1 MNETDI
7 EINKK
12 FRRIGNGRYAN
23 IQLKFSNFSSDTDIF
38 FITNE
43 TIHQESITLK
53 QSICDADELEFG
65 GCIASELTFEVSE
78 AMNADIK
85 GKKFEFLMQSVEVGN
100 ESDYTDFK
108 SLGVFIVDD
117 VQMVDGKDYK
127 KVTAYDMMYDAVK
140 TDVSNWYNNIFPKT
154 TTVKT
159 DENGNEVEEIVYR
172 PVTLKN
178 FRNSLLEYIG
188 IPYNL
193 ATLPNDDM
201 AVEKTINVENGLNG
215 QQLLK
220 MISVLQGGFGK
231 INSNGYFEIINLNNG
246 ETLEILDICDDFEY
260 SEYIDLKYTEYDCMP
275 ITCIKFT
282 TDSED
287 TGCVVG
293 SDTSNPYLIT
303 GNIMLYGKSAT
314 ELTEIGNNILPN
326 LQFKYKP
333 VTASLKGFPYAHT
346 GHKLLFKN
354 TTNNTNVESYVF
366 ARELTGIQSMKDT
379 FTAKGT
385 EYRENKVSPSVMIE
399 QVKAKTLRIEQ
410 SIDNVSTEMSDLEK
424 KTKSLIEQT
433 VDSIVLKVD
442 SNGNIVQVAL
452 GIDADNGTNYFKV
465 GADNIE
471 LTADETI
478 NLLAG
483 GDLNLTGK
491 KITITSENF
500 NVAMDGTVSINNGN
514 LYVSNDDIYVSINPS
529 NENVFEVGVKEK
541 IYSGFSTAIEYSDIG
556 IDFKNGM
563 TDGKYM
569 IQSDG
574 SRYLYGVTGLDNDH
588 NIYVFD
594 TSVSYD
600 NWKIFDTINTDKSF
614 ETLIRSDVTNKLYY
628 SLCDSESGENYRDLY
643 EYDINTKTSKYILSY
658 LNFFEQFIADGY
670 LYSYNFYSSYNVID
684 GYNCAI
690 YKLSDGSCN
699 NVLLSTEKCIYQAPM
714 KYNGNYYAVVDCRD
728 GCYIHKIN
736 LSDSNIEVGEEIS
749 KIIDSSDI
757 PIFNSMAFELAEK
770 YMHIFMFGESDEYEY
785 GFTKH
790 TVYDME
796 SNSIVRNEAYIIS
809 EIKNYGSMPEYPPIT
824 IATIGNKMHFFF
836 YSSDDYGNK
845 KHLILTDVDGYK
857 RDAKKIFYTTQD
869 GNGVFDGNIN
879 ASAGKIGGWNIEN
892 GWLVGDDGAGITW
905 NRDGYN
911 FGTNGNNLEI
921 SKDGIVKVRINTYGN
936 AVDDFGNNC
945 LYADLGC
952 IMLNAGDGGASIAGK
967 NIYLNPKEK
976 AYVNNKE
983 ILTTDS
989 IKEKTNL
996 NIKCDSE
1003 QKIQTIDVAYSDGT
1017 TEKLSVEWD
1026 TNNNVTKI
1034 GGTEINWE
1042 FEGVG

>member
-23 IQLKFSNFSSDTDIF
+23 IQLKFSNFSSDTF
-38 FITNE
+38 VFTITNE

-53 QSICDADELEFG
+53 QSICDSDELEFG

-100 ESDYTDFK
+100 DSDCTDFK
-108 SLGVFIVDD
+108 TLGVFIVDD

-154 TTVKT
+154 TNVKT
-159 DENGNEVEEIVYR
+159 DENGNEVEEIVYG

-188 IPYNL
+188 IPYDL

-201 AVEKTINVENGLNG
+201 SVEKTINVENGLNG

-231 INSNGYFEIINLNNG
+231 INNNGYFEIINLNNG

-333 VTASLKGFPYAHT
+333 VTSSLKGFPYAHT

-385 EYRENKVSPSVMIE
+385 EYRENKVSPNVMIE

-452 GIDADNGTNYFKV
+452 GIDADNGTNYFNV

-471 LTADETI
+471 LTADEAI

-529 NENVFEVGVKEK
+529 NENIFEIGTVEK
-541 IYSGFSTAIEYSDIG
+541 KNNNCMEKVEDA
-556 IDFKNGM
+556 KNGINFPNAM
-563 TDGKYM
+563 NASKDRV
-569 IQSDG
+569 QSDG
-574 SRYLYGVTGLDNDH
+574 SRYLYGLTSVSDH
-588 NIYVFD
+588 NIYRLD
-594 TSVSYD
+594 TSLSSNDWEIY
-600 NWKIFDTINTDKSF
+600 DTIDTTRDF
-614 ETLIRSDVTNKLYY
+614 GTLIQSDRTTKLYY
-628 SLCDSESGENYRDLY
+628 TLKESSQGSNYRDLY
-643 EYDINTKTSKYILSY
+643 EYDIETKTNTFLLSFY
-658 LNFFEQFIADGY
+658 NFSEHFIANGR
-670 LYSYNFYSSYNVID
+670 LYSYDFSASTDENCYIYN
-684 GYNCAI
+684 
-690 YKLSDGSCN
+690 LSDGTYN
-699 NVLLSTEKCIYQAPM
+699 KITLQTDKCFYQSPF
-714 KYNGNYYAVVDCRD
+714 KYNNEWYCAVRYNTDYSYYIC
-728 GCYIHKIN
+728 KIN
-736 LSDSNIEVGEEIS
+736 ISDTILEVGEEVVKICDNSALPTYYS
-749 KIIDSSDI
+749 KTAFIMNKNFAHFFTFSSSN
-757 PIFNSMAFELAEK
+757 FNSHIVYDVENNKMYNNEILVACNGYDFGFFYYYPSVVMNVTDYGL
-770 YMHIFMFGESDEYEY
+770 HIFCSEGEYTD
-785 GFTKH
+785 
-790 TVYDME
+790 
-796 SNSIVRNEAYIIS
+796 
-809 EIKNYGSMPEYPPIT
+809 
-824 IATIGNKMHFFF
+824 
-836 YSSDDYGNK
+836 K
-845 KHLILTDVDGYK
+845 KHIIYTDTDGTIQK
-857 RDAKKIFYTTQD
+857 HELIFYVTRD
-869 GNGVFDGNIN
+869 GKGVFNGEIN
-879 ASAGKIGGWNIEN
+879 AQTGKIGGWNIEN
-892 GWLVGDDGAGITW
+892 GWLKGDDGAGITW
-905 NRDGYN
+905 NRDEYN
-911 FGTNGNNLEI
+911 FGVNGNNLDM
-921 SKDGIVKVRINTYGN
+921 SKDGAVKIRINTHGDN
-936 AVDDFGNNC
+936 IDDFNNNC
-945 LYADLGC
+945 IWFDVGA
-952 IMLNAGDGGASIAGK
+952 IMLNAGDGGASIGGK
-967 NIYLNPKEK
+967 NIYINPKEK

-989 IKEKTNL
+989 IKEKTSL

-1017 TEKLSVEWD
+1017 TEKLYVEWD
-1026 TNNNVTKI
+1026 AKNNVTKI